1 MEELLKAKARYEE
14 LMERMQAD
22 MDLAEEY
29 KQDLE
34 ARYKANAPLE
44 QLVTIQSQVLR
55 IQDYVTQKFN
65 NLVEIM
71 RSYEELCNAIK
82 EAEANTKPL

>member
-14 LMERMQAD
+14 LMERMQAA
-22 MDLAEEY
+22 MDLAEKY
-29 KQDLE
+29 KADLE
-34 ARYKANAPLE
+34 NRYKANAPLE

-82 EAEANTKPL
+82 EEEAKAE

>member
-1 MEELLKAKARYEE
+1 MEELLKAKARYEN

-22 MDLAEEY
+22 MDLAEKY
-29 KQDLE
+29 KADLE
-34 ARYKANAPLE
+34 SRYKANAPLE

-65 NLVEIM
+65 NLVEIL

>member
-1 MEELLKAKARYEE
+1 MEELLKAKARFEN

-22 MDLAEEY
+22 MDLAEKY
-29 KQDLE
+29 KADLE
-34 ARYKANAPLE
+34 ERYKANAPLE

-65 NLVEIM
+65 SLVEIM
-71 RSYEELCNAIK
+71 RSYEELCKAIK
-82 EAEANTKPL
+82 EAK

>member
-1 MEELLKAKARYEE
+1 MDELLKAKARYEN

-22 MDLAEEY
+22 MDLAEKY
-29 KQDLE
+29 KADLE
-34 ARYKANAPLE
+34 SRYKANAPLE

-55 IQDYVTQKFN
+55 IQDYITQKFN
-65 NLVEIM
+65 NLVEIL

-82 EAEANTKPL
+82 EEEGKV

>member
-1 MEELLKAKARYEE
+1 MEELLKAKARYEN

-22 MDLAEEY
+22 MDLAEKY
-29 KQDLE
+29 KADLE
-34 ARYKANAPLE
+34 GRYKANAPLE

-82 EAEANTKPL
+82 EAEAKAE

>member
-1 MEELLKAKARYEE
+1 MDELKKAKARYEN
-14 LMERMQAD
+14 LMDRMNED
-22 MDLAEEY
+22 MELAEKY
-29 KQDLE
+29 KKDLE
-34 ARYKANAPLE
+34 ERYKANAPLD

-82 EAEANTKPL
+82 EAEANAE

>member
-1 MEELLKAKARYEE
+1 MDELLKAKARYEN

-22 MDLAEEY
+22 MDLAEKY
-29 KQDLE
+29 KADLE
-34 ARYKANAPLE
+34 NRYKANAPLE

-71 RSYEELCNAIK
+71 RNYEELCNAIK
-82 EAEANTKPL
+82 EAEAKAE

>member
-1 MEELLKAKARYEE
+1 MDELKKAKARYEN
-14 LMERMQAD
+14 LMDRMNED
-22 MDLAEEY
+22 MDLAEKY
-29 KQDLE
+29 KKDLE
-34 ARYKANAPLE
+34 DRYRASAPLD

-82 EAEANTKPL
+82 EEEAKAE

>member
-1 MEELLKAKARYEE
+1 MDELLKAKARYEN
-14 LMERMQAD
+14 LMERMNED
-22 MDLAEEY
+22 MALAEKY
-29 KQDLE
+29 KKDLE
-34 ARYKANAPLE
+34 DRYRASAPLD

-82 EAEANTKPL
+82 EEEAKAE